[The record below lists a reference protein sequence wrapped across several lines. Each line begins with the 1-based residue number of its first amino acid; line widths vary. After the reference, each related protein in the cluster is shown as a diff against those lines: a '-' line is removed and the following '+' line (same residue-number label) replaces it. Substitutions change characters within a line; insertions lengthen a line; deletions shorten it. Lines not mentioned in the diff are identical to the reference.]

1 MIERLVYMLDIF
13 CYMRMEFNPAKLSA
27 DYITAFGV
35 KVIIRKD
42 SEWPS
47 IVYQWA
53 HDLETDERSYHS
65 LLCLC
70 L

>member
-1 MIERLVYMLDIF
+1 MLGIF
-13 CYMRMEFNPAKLSA
+13 CYMCTEFNQAKLSA

-47 IVYQWA
+47 IVCQGA
-53 HDLETDERSYHS
+53 HDLETGEGHTMRCYIYVSDFYYV
-65 LLCLC
+65 
-70 L
+70 

>member
-1 MIERLVYMLDIF
+1 MLDIF

-47 IVYQWA
+47 IVYQGA
-53 HDLETDERSYHS
+53 HHLETDER
-65 LLCLC
+65 
-70 L
+70 